1 MIKSNI
7 NEEINHFLT
16 EILKVT
22 GVDVNEISLDKAQVL
37 NIPDEKLA
45 KIENIS
51 DISPGSR
58 LHLDMEIKHKNFIKT
73 LTSKLSIGSN
83 GEINVEN
90 FSIETTEINAEDVED
105 GKLSIKAIRLL
116 KECETEVRIIV
127 ISALRVVF
135 EIIRRGG
142 L

>member
-7 NEEINHFLT
+7 NEEIKHLFK
-16 EILKVT
+16 EILKLT
-22 GVDVNEISLDKAQVL
+22 GVDVNEVSLDKAQVL

-45 KIENIS
+45 QIKNIS

-58 LHLDMEIKHKNFIKT
+58 LHLDMEIKHKNFAKT
-73 LTSKLSIGSN
+73 LTSKILIGN
-83 GEINVEN
+83 IGEIIVEN

-105 GKLSIKAIRLL
+105 GKLSTKTIVLL
-116 KECETEVRIIV
+116 KEYEMELRSIV
-127 ISALRVVF
+127 IGALSVVF
-135 EIIRRGG
+135 DFIKRGE

>member
-1 MIKSNI
+1 MIKANI
-7 NEEINHFLT
+7 NKEIRHFFK

-45 KIENIS
+45 QIENIS

-58 LHLDMEIKHKNFIKT
+58 LHLDMEIKHKNFVKT
-73 LTSKLSIGSN
+73 LTSKILIGST
-83 GEINVEN
+83 GEIIVEN

-105 GKLSIKAIRLL
+105 GKLSKKTIVLL
-116 KECETEVRIIV
+116 KEYETELKSIV
-127 ISALRVVF
+127 IGALSVVF
-135 EIIRRGG
+135 EFVKRGE

>member
-7 NEEINHFLT
+7 SEEINHFLK

-22 GVDVNEISLDKAQVL
+22 GVDVNEMSLDKAQVL

-58 LHLDMEIKHKNFIKT
+58 LHLDMEIKHKNFSKT
-73 LTSKLSIGSN
+73 LTSKILVGST
-83 GEINVEN
+83 GKIIVEN
-90 FSIETTEINAEDVED
+90 FSIETTEIDAGDVED
-105 GKLSIKAIRLL
+105 GKLSTKTIKLL
-116 KECETEVRIIV
+116 KEYENDLKNII
-127 ISALRVVF
+127 IGALSVVF
-135 EIIRRGG
+135 EFVKGSG